1 MGNAQT
7 KRDSTLANLYKRKE
21 MCENKKVSLIRQA
34 RHIKSLRQLNTR
46 ALKEI
51 VRKIAEIEKGTQ
63 ETTN

>member
-7 KRDSTLANLYKRKE
+7 KRDSTLAKLYKRKE

-34 RHIKSLRQLNTR
+34 GHIKSLRQLNTR
-46 ALKEI
+46 ALKEV
-51 VRKIAEIEKGTQ
+51 VRKIAEIEKSTQ

>member
-7 KRDSTLANLYKRKE
+7 KRDRTLTNLYKRKE

-34 RHIKSLRQLNTR
+34 GHIKSLRQLNTR
-46 ALKEI
+46 ALKEV
-51 VRKIAEIEKGTQ
+51 VRKIAEIEKSTQ